1 MSSQL
6 GQKGETAMLRLK
18 KMWNVFCMAGSNM
31 KCIIC
36 GGWGGEWGSAK
47 NGRSICV
54 DCWNKGNR

>member
-1 MSSQL
+1 ML
-6 GQKGETAMLRLK
+6 GFK

-31 KCIIC
+31 RCSIC

-47 NGRSICV
+47 NGKAICV